1 MVTGDGRRLATF
13 LVVTIWYIAMWL
25 VVTGDE
31 ISSWPAFSVT
41 IPERVTGDRMFA
53 NHSRPERL
61 SPFGGEIPTATAF

>member
-1 MVTGDGRRLATF
+1 M
-13 LVVTIWYIAMWL
+13 
-25 VVTGDE
+25 VTGDE

-61 SPFGGEIPTATAF
+61 SQKGLVLQQLEPTAAAF